1 MYCKTYVVIFQCL
14 EMILL
19 PLNQNMIKL
28 SLIKQILNVNDLI
41 IETSSPKL
49 MMFRFFE
56 VIKCNSEAPLLLCF
70 SSFVTNMRLKQ
81 TLCITLDL
89 ILRKQQEYIEYSP
102 LVNILQGSGA
112 PPPLWQKI
120 SSWTE
125 NG

>member
-1 MYCKTYVVIFQCL
+1 
-14 EMILL
+14 
-19 PLNQNMIKL
+19 
-28 SLIKQILNVNDLI
+28 
-41 IETSSPKL
+41 
-49 MMFRFFE
+49 MMFRFFA

-112 PPPLWQKI
+112 PPLWQKI

-125 NG
+125 NGWKIFKFSHF

>member
-1 MYCKTYVVIFQCL
+1 
-14 EMILL
+14 
-19 PLNQNMIKL
+19 
-28 SLIKQILNVNDLI
+28 
-41 IETSSPKL
+41 
-49 MMFRFFE
+49 MFRFFE

-112 PPPLWQKI
+112 PPPVAKNQQLDRKWVKNPQ
-120 SSWTE
+120 
-125 NG
+125 N